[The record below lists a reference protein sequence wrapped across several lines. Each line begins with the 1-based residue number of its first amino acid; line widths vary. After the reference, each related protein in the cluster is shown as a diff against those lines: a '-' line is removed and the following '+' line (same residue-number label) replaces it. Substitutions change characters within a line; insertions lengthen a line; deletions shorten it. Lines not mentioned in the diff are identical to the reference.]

1 MEVFMSDDQV
11 VSIVVALTALAGY
24 GAYKPGQGRE

>member
-1 MEVFMSDDQV
+1 MSDDQV
-11 VSIVVALTALAGY
+11 FSIVVALIALAGN